1 MMGPPPG
8 IAPVEDVAATT
19 RVVLT
24 VGTGGVGKTT
34 VSAALAS
41 AAARTGRRAVVVTVD
56 PARRLADALGV
67 TGELRSEPTKLAE
80 HSNGGQL
87 WGSMLDPRV
96 TFDRLVDSHAPDAA
110 TAVAMRRNRIYQN
123 MANGLSGTQDYLAIE
138 ELYWLAHDDRFDLV
152 VVDTP
157 PSQTALDIVDAP
169 GRLTRLFDNRIY
181 QLLTGRR
188 SGATRIFSRAAQRFV
203 KTVGAVVGAG
213 IVDDAVE
220 FFRLFEDLEAG
231 FRDRAAA
238 VGDLLTSD
246 EAKVVLV
253 ASPQTDAVASAL
265 GLIRALVAR
274 QLRPD
279 VVVVNLV
286 HPRPDGLATAP
297 SCEAVDRLR
306 IRVQNEDEAIVPL
319 VEANLGQA
327 IVPVPSLPGDIH
339 DQEGLKHVERHLTSG
354 FPDGVFGPGRAWR

>member
-1 MMGPPPG
+1 M
-8 IAPVEDVAATT
+8 
-19 RVVLT
+19 T

-67 TGELRSEPTKLAE
+67 AGELSSEPTKLAE
-80 HSNGGQL
+80 HSNGGEL

-110 TAVAMRRNRIYQN
+110 TAVAMRQNRIYRN
-123 MANGLSGTQDYLAIE
+123 MTNGLSGTQDYLAIE

-188 SGATRIFSRAAQRFV
+188 SGATRLFSRAAQRFV
-203 KTVGAVVGAG
+203 KMVGAVVGAG

-220 FFRLFEDLEAG
+220 FFGLFEDLEAG

-238 VGDLLTSD
+238 VGELLTSD
-246 EAKVVLV
+246 KAMVVLV
-253 ASPQTDAVASAL
+253 ASPRADTVASAL
-265 GLIRALVAR
+265 GLIRALITR

-279 VVVVNLV
+279 AVVVNLV

-297 SCEAVDRLR
+297 SSEAVDRLR
-306 IRVQNEDEAIVPL
+306 KRVESEDKAMAPL
-319 VEANLGQA
+319 IEANLGRA
-327 IVPVPSLPGDIH
+327 IVSIPTLPGDIH
-339 DQEGLKHVERHLTSG
+339 DQEGLKHVERHLTTG
-354 FPDGVFGPGRAWR
+354 FPNDMFGLDGAWR